1 MKGKIERNGYLYIFR
16 PGVGFKYQSCPYDA
30 GQHGPSGCGD
40 WCPLFGE
47 PQGAPDDLRTLRLC
61 HTNLM
66 FDEFTDEREGGSNE

>member
-1 MKGKIERNGYLYIFR
+1 MKGKINKNGNLYIQRGNFMSAQR
-16 PGVGFKYQSCPYDA
+16 CPYA
-30 GQHGPSGCGD
+30 NEPCEQCGD

-66 FDEFTDEREGGSNE
+66 FEDQLTLASAI